1 MLGQTLN
8 KIFGSRNDIKDQ
20 KNTLKT
26 YVYQSVLTHLQYDSD
41 NTRISPHTDATK
53 PPASW
58 ESSQSIAGKLQ

>member
-20 KNTLKT
+20 KTHSKT

-53 PPASW
+53 PPVS
-58 ESSQSIAGKLQ
+58 